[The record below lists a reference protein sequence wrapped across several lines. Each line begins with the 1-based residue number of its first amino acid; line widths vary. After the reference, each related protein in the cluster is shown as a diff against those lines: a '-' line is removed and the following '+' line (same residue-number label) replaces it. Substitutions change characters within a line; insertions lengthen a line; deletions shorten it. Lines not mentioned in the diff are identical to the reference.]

1 MLARF
6 RQRQYALWQA
16 VDLTAGQIMHRALL
30 PTPTPLITSTCR
42 LLAAAFVSFI
52 IYGCSG
58 QASNS
63 RLAPVAEQPTHEVG
77 HPQVTVASW
86 YGPGFHGH
94 PTSSGERYNQQ
105 ALTAAS
111 RTLPLGSHARVTNL
125 RTGKSVVVRINDRG
139 PFVRGRGIDLSRAA
153 AHRIGIDHRGV
164 AKVKVTRVDGH
175 SAEIAN
181 ASIDASP
188 TKHGSHVAS
197 AKYAGTT
204 NPPMMES
211 GIISTPIAR

>member
-1 MLARF
+1 MSYSSGSSSFSIKSLFHLTLAGSLTF
-6 RQRQYALWQA
+6 CVYGCGEQAALPLLSPPLQA
-16 VDLTAGQIMHRALL
+16 PI
-30 PTPTPLITSTCR
+30 
-42 LLAAAFVSFI
+42 AAAI
-52 IYGCSG
+52 PHPA
-58 QASNS
+58 AS
-63 RLAPVAEQPTHEVG
+63 E
-77 HPQVTVASW
+77 QVTTASW
-86 YGPGFHGH
+86 YGPGFHGRH
-94 PTSSGERYNQQ
+94 TSNGEVYNQTGM
-105 ALTAAS
+105 TAAS
-111 RTLPLGSHARVTNL
+111 RTLPIGAHARVTNL
-125 RTGKSVVVRINDRG
+125 TTGKSVVVRINDHG
-139 PFVRGRGIDLSRAA
+139 PYVRGRGIDLSRAA